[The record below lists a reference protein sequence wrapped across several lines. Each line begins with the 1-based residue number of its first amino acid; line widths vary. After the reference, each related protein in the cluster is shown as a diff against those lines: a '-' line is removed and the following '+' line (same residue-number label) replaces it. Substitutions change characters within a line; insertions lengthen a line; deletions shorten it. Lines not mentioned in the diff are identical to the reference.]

1 MRSHLSKHA
10 MTWGPK
16 IVACLCAALSWHS
29 ACVAQSRELPDFGS
43 PADTIL
49 NRSKEAQLGRSVMLQ
64 LRSAGAIVED
74 PQLTEYIRILGSRL
88 ASQANNGDFDFNF
101 FVIDDQRINAFAMPG
116 GHIGVHTGLI
126 SASENESELAGVL
139 AHEVSH
145 VTQRH
150 IARSIYDNQRM
161 SIVSIATMLAAI
173 LIGAATDSTEA
184 TQGLLMGSQA
194 AQLQRQINFTRSN
207 EHEAD
212 RIGMG
217 VLAAAGFD
225 PNGMASFFEKL
236 SIRYGAARQNV
247 PQMLQTHPVTGSR
260 IAEARG
266 RARQLPQREHIDSRG
281 YSLAKARIM
290 VLNAAT
296 PDVALAQFDELDDD
310 SPAKRYGR
318 ALALSRMTLSDDAE
332 RLFRSLVTDFP
343 TVITYRIGHAEAL
356 MASGYT
362 ELAMEVYEE
371 ASELFPRNV
380 PLTISYAE
388 ALIDTRQP
396 AKAHS
401 FLLDLLNNV
410 PPTPAQIQLIARA
423 ANAEGDVG
431 NAQYYMGEYWLSVGN
446 LPLAIDQIRMALE
459 APGVDI
465 VDKARF
471 EAKLEL
477 WTSFLPEDDRRR
489 GPRRGRGDEAGG
501 RSRG

>member
-1 MRSHLSKHA
+1 MKFRR
-10 MTWGPK
+10 K
-16 IVACLCAALSWHS
+16 IVFGVCALLSWH
-29 ACVAQSRELPDFGS
+29 ATGLAQTTRELPDFGS

-64 LRSAGAIVED
+64 LRNAGVIVED

-88 ASQANNGDFDFNF
+88 ASQANNGDFTFNF
-101 FVIDDQRINAFAMPG
+101 FVIDDNQINAFAMPG

-126 SASENESELAGVL
+126 LASENESELAGVL

-150 IARSIYDNQRM
+150 IARSLYDNQRM

-173 LIGAATDSTEA
+173 LIGAAADSPDA

-194 AQLQRQINFTRSN
+194 AQMQRQINYTRSN

-225 PNGMASFFEKL
+225 PNGMATFFEKL
-236 SIRYGAARQNV
+236 QIRYGVARQNI
-247 PQMLQTHPVTGSR
+247 PQMLQTHPVTGAR
-260 IAEARG
+260 IAEARS
-266 RARQLPQREHIDSRG
+266 RARQLPQVEHVDSIG

-290 VLNAAT
+290 VLDAAT
-296 PDVALAQFDELDDD
+296 PEAALAGFDRMDDA
-310 SPAKRYGR
+310 SPVKRYGR
-318 ALALSRMTLSDDAE
+318 ALALSRMTLNDNAE
-332 RLFRSLVTDFP
+332 REFRTLVAEYP
-343 TVITYRIGHAEAL
+343 TVIAYRIGHAEAL
-356 MASGYT
+356 MESGYT
-362 ELAMEVYEE
+362 SLAMEVYGD
-371 ASELFPRNV
+371 ATELFPRNV

-388 ALIDTRQP
+388 ALIEADRP
-396 AKAHS
+396 AAAHDL
-401 FLLDLLNNV
+401 LLDLLNNV

-431 NAQYYMGEYWLSVGN
+431 NAQYYMGEYWISVGN
-446 LPLAIDQIRMALE
+446 LPLAIEQIRMALE
-459 APGVDI
+459 APGVDRI
-465 VDKARF
+465 DKARF

-477 WTSFLPEDDRRR
+477 WRSYMPDQEPRRR
-489 GPRRGRGDEAGG
+489 PRRSGDEEAGG